1 MTPTT
6 TAPATARPGRRK
18 NGWPSQSRT
27 SRPGRARKRW
37 PRRERWTLTGLL
49 VLTAVPVLAGGARL
63 GELASDPTVTE
74 ANARF
79 VTMPAPVVVHIVTAT
94 VFSILGA
101 LQLMPA
107 YRRNHLRRHRLTG
120 RVVAPAGLL
129 AALTGLW
136 MTLWYDLPSADDGAL
151 TVVRL
156 VAGTAMAATLVLG
169 VVAAVRRRIPQHRAW
184 MIRGYA
190 LGLAAGTQV
199 LTSLPLLAT
208 GADPTDLTRTAS
220 MTAGWVLN
228 GVVAEVV
235 IRRGARPRRRQQ
247 PDGGREPDSRPRPG
261 APILLS

>member
-1 MTPTT
+1 MTQTT
-6 TAPATARPGRRK
+6 TPPAAPR
-18 NGWPSQSRT
+18 N
-27 SRPGRARKRW
+27 RW

-49 VLTAVPVLAGGARL
+49 VLTAVPVIAGGARL
-63 GELASDPTVTE
+63 GELASDPAVTE

-120 RVVAPAGLL
+120 RIVAPAGVL

-156 VAGTAMAATLVLG
+156 VAGAAMAVALVLG
-169 VVAAVRRRIPQHRAW
+169 VVAAIRRRIPQHRAW

-199 LTSLPLLAT
+199 LTSLPLVAT
-208 GADPTDLTRTAS
+208 GAAPTDLTRTVS

-228 GVVAEVV
+228 AVVAEIV
-235 IRRGARPRRRQQ
+235 IRRGARPRRR
-247 PDGGREPDSRPRPG
+247 PRPGGGRERDSPSRPG
-261 APILLS
+261 VPILLS

>member
-1 MTPTT
+1 MTQTT
-6 TAPATARPGRRK
+6 TTPATPGPGQPARPDRSARPGR
-18 NGWPSQSRT
+18 SRN
-27 SRPGRARKRW
+27 RW

-49 VLTAVPVLAGGARL
+49 VLTAVPVIAGGARL
-63 GELASDPTVTE
+63 GELASDPAVTE

-79 VTMPAPVVVHIVTAT
+79 VTMPVPVVVHIVTAT

-120 RVVAPAGLL
+120 RVVAPAGVL

-136 MTLWYDLPSADDGAL
+136 MTLGYDLPSADDGPL
-151 TVVRL
+151 TAVRL
-156 VAGTAMAATLVLG
+156 VAGTAMAAALVLG
-169 VVAAVRRRIPQHRAW
+169 VVSAVRRRIPQHRAW

-199 LTSLPLLAT
+199 FTSLPLLAT
-208 GADPTDLTRTAS
+208 GATPTDLTRTVS

-228 GVVAEVV
+228 AVVAEIV
-235 IRRGARPRRRQQ
+235 IHRGARPRKRPRH
-247 PDGGREPDSRPRPG
+247 PGNREPDSHSRPG
-261 APILLS
+261 LPILLS

>member
-1 MTPTT
+1 MTQTTTPPAAHGPSTPTQ
-6 TAPATARPGRRK
+6 PNRPARPGRLR
-18 NGWPSQSRT
+18 N
-27 SRPGRARKRW
+27 RW

-49 VLTAVPVLAGGARL
+49 VLTAVPVIAGGARL
-63 GELASDPTVTE
+63 GELARDPAVTE

-120 RVVAPAGLL
+120 RIVAPAGVL

-151 TVVRL
+151 TAVRL
-156 VAGTAMAATLVLG
+156 VAGTAMVAALVLG

-199 LTSLPLLAT
+199 LTSVPLLAAGT
-208 GADPTDLTRTAS
+208 APTDLTRTVS
-220 MTAGWVLN
+220 MAAGWVLN
-228 GVVAEVV
+228 AVVAEIV
-235 IRRGARPRRRQQ
+235 IRRGARPRRR
-247 PDGGREPDSRPRPG
+247 PRPVRSTEPDSHSRRE